1 MAIPVKLVLGQYP
14 NESYL
19 DLDALDIAV
28 GVDRKIGY
36 FTLPLNNADRVAI
49 DINTPEMMVTIKGV
63 MKDDEGPV
71 TADSPE
77 STPALISLYDFY
89 PNTNEGWGRILY
101 DIIKLN
107 SHTTTTS
114 ISSNTTFVYYFKV
127 RFNPVVG
134 DKLYT
139 LRGVEIGTIH
149 TIDYITR
156 TVVLTG
162 ASAVLTTAL
171 ATGHNFSVFLHSPD
185 TFLDGKGF
193 VLFPAH
199 WEKNHPSLLQAGFQD
214 GIFFKFDASL
224 TPSYVTGGSHV
235 PAFTGGFPEVNS
247 YPTIKIPIK
256 GLYTG
261 TTAGNPSIG
270 LASIIRDAINSSI
283 AVTGTGETNSSGSKL
298 VSGAFT
304 ASVTGSTVKI
314 LQDEGDT
321 LFKPKVGIFSQ
332 QSFIN
337 NISTIGGVKS
347 WRFDTGG
354 GVLRDGELPT
364 SVNFGSP
371 SYVGGVRSAGDKVQ
385 DLLGFMANSN
395 GGEDDYISGIQIPYS
410 SLIASTGVDPVIRN
424 FFTTYGDEITIT
436 EKSSDSNTLPANRR
450 METDNVK
457 TASNIDIEDVIIDA
471 VSILAEFGE
480 GLWDTVFG
488 NSNATYTLPTG
499 NVDNKGGIHV
509 IPSKLDVHYEATE
522 NLYYYDLLLTVIDV
536 VWSP

>member
-19 DLDALDIAV
+19 DLDALDIAI
-28 GVDRKIGY
+28 GIDRKIGY

-71 TADSPE
+71 TTDSP
-77 STPALISLYDFY
+77 SSPALISLYDFY

-114 ISSNTTFVYYFKV
+114 IISNTTFDYGFKV
-127 RFNPVVG
+127 RFSPVVG

-139 LRGVEIGTIH
+139 LRGVEIGTISS
-149 TIDYITR
+149 INYGTR
-156 TVVLTG
+156 RVVLTG
-162 ASAVLTTAL
+162 TSAVLTTAL
-171 ATGHNFSVFLHSPD
+171 TTGNFSVFLHSPD
-185 TFLDGKGF
+185 TFLNGKGF

-199 WEKNHPSLLQAGFQD
+199 WEKNHPNPYPAGLQD

-235 PAFTGGFPEVNS
+235 PVFTGGFPEINS

-270 LASIIRDAINSSI
+270 LASIIKDAINSSI
-283 AVTGTGETNSSGSKL
+283 AVTGTGETNSGGSKL

-314 LQDEGDT
+314 SQDEGNI
-321 LFKPKVGIFSQ
+321 LFKPKVGIFNQ

-337 NISTIGGVKS
+337 NISTIGGVKP

-354 GVLRDGELPT
+354 GVLRDGGLPT
-364 SVNFGSP
+364 SVNFSGP
-371 SYVGGVRSAGDKVQ
+371 SYVGGVKSAGDKVQ

-410 SLIASTGVDPVIRN
+410 SLIASTGVDPAIRN
-424 FFTTYGDEITIT
+424 FFTTYGDISLSK
-436 EKSSDSNTLPANRR
+436 KSSDSNTLPANRR
-450 METDNVK
+450 METSNVTK
-457 TASNIDIEDVIIDA
+457 VTDAATIEDAIIDA
-471 VSILAEFGE
+471 VSILAEFAE
-480 GLWDTVFG
+480 GMWDSIWGHPVDL
-488 NSNATYTLPTG
+488 AKLPSKG
-499 NVDNKGGIHV
+499 NKGGIHV